1 MKRNSILLSILSVS
15 TALIVSCS
23 TVEKKEVTTLKEAL
37 GDKFLVGVAINSNQA
52 GGTDTAGVALIKQ
65 QFNSIVA
72 ENCMKSEVIH
82 PEENRFDFTLADQF
96 VAFGKKNDMTI
107 IGHTLIWHSQLS
119 PWFCVD
125 EKGKNVSPEL
135 LKERMKRHIQTIVS
149 RYKGEIKGWDVVNEA
164 IEDDGSFRQTK
175 FYEILGEEYIPLAFQ
190 YAHEA
195 DPEAE
200 LYYNDFSMAHP
211 GKRDAVVKLVNKL
224 KNQGIRI
231 DAVGMQGHL
240 TMSFPT
246 PAEFEKSLLAFAST
260 GVNVMITEL
269 DMTVLPWPSK
279 KLGADISANFAYE
292 KEMNPYPEVLPD
304 SVSQAWNERMGEFLR
319 LFVKH
324 ANVITRVTVWGA
336 SDEDSWRN
344 NWPIKGR
351 KDYALL
357 FDRNH
362 QPKPVVTSIIKEVL
376 NTKKANP

>member
-1 MKRNSILLSILSVS
+1 
-15 TALIVSCS
+15 
-23 TVEKKEVTTLKEAL
+23 
-37 GDKFLVGVAINSNQA
+37 
-52 GGTDTAGVALIKQ
+52 
-65 QFNSIVA
+65 
-72 ENCMKSEVIH
+72 
-82 PEENRFDFTLADQF
+82 
-96 VAFGKKNDMTI
+96 MTI

-240 TMSFPT
+240 MMSFPT